1 MVFPMSDSAR
11 SHARPFPYLLFLLP
25 ILATACLYRDTL
37 VRLGKS
43 LMTYENSHGL
53 IILAISLYL
62 VWSKRH
68 EIGRLPFK
76 PNMIAGAVMTA
87 LGCALLVAG
96 EYTFSIML
104 SDGSLI
110 LTLFG
115 LVWLLLGTKPLK
127 ILALPV
133 GYLIFVYPLFDYLPN
148 GIIVH
153 LQHMTA
159 WLAAGLLKLIGLSV
173 YHDQVYLELPSV
185 KLQVVQVCAGMNHII
200 ALLAVTVL
208 LAHYTLDRW
217 LKKIV
222 LVAAALF
229 VGLAANGIRVAV
241 IGLMS
246 MFGRDASLHG
256 PGDIFYVSFVFL
268 AGLAVIIGLNYLM
281 GGRRISS
288 GGISKLGGHS
298 GEPDRASIK
307 GHGFGTLA
315 IARGTPLY
323 LSLLIATLIPASA
336 SAYTHVYSPHPVA
349 LASPLTSIPSQIG
362 EWQATCKEKTD
373 FIPADM
379 HPDERLVRC
388 YQNASGDEVHLYVAY
403 ITHQRQTR
411 KVTDFTLNLYGEG
424 DEYQIFNAGE
434 RVTLRKA
441 IPVRRGTAGNT
452 YFWYSI
458 DGKVVSSRI
467 EAKWAL
473 VANGIFHQRTD
484 GSLVAVRI
492 VNRHESAKGIPRD
505 DRAIIETFYPVIQGH
520 IGS

>member
-1 MVFPMSDSAR
+1 MSDPAR
-11 SHARPFPYLLFLLP
+11 SHARPYAYLLFLAP
-25 ILATACLYRDTL
+25 ILATAYLYRDTL
-37 VRLGKS
+37 VRLGRG

-62 VWSKRH
+62 IWGKRQ
-68 EIGRLPFK
+68 ELKERPVR
-76 PNMIAGAVMTA
+76 PNMMAGAVITA

-96 EYTFSIML
+96 KYTFSVIL
-104 SDGSLI
+104 SDVSLI
-110 LTLFG
+110 VTLFG
-115 LVWLLLGTKPLK
+115 LVWLLLGTDSLK
-127 ILALPV
+127 ILALPI
-133 GYLIFVYPLFDYLPN
+133 GYLIFAYPLFEYLPPK
-148 GIIVH
+148 ILVY
-153 LQHMTA
+153 LQQITA
-159 WLAAGLLKLIGLSV
+159 WLAAGLLQLTGISV
-173 YHDQVYLELPSV
+173 YRDFIYLELPNV
-185 KLQVVQVCAGMNHII
+185 TLQVAQVCAGTSHII
-200 ALLAVTVL
+200 ALVAVTVL
-208 LAHYTLDRW
+208 LAHFTLNGW
-217 LKKIV
+217 VKKTV
-222 LVAAALF
+222 LVTAALF
-229 VGLAANGIRVAV
+229 IGLAANGVRVAV

-288 GGISKLGGHS
+288 GGSSKPDGHS

-323 LSLLIATLIPASA
+323 LPLLIAALIPASA
-336 SAYTHVYSPHPVA
+336 SAYTHVYSPHPVP

-379 HPDERLVRC
+379 HPDEKLVRC
-388 YQNASGDEVHLYVAY
+388 YQNDGGDEVHLYVAY
-403 ITHQRQTR
+403 FTHQRQTR
-411 KVTDFTLNLYGEG
+411 KVTDFTLNLYVEG
-424 DEYQIFNAGE
+424 DEHQIFNAGKG
-434 RVTLRKA
+434 VTLRKA
-441 IPVRRGTAGNT
+441 IPVRRGAAGNT

-473 VANGIFHQRTD
+473 VANGILHQRTD

-492 VNRHESAKGIPRD
+492 VNRHESAKDEPRD

>member
-1 MVFPMSDSAR
+1 MSDSAR
-11 SHARPFPYLLFLLP
+11 SHARPCQYLLFLLP

-53 IILAISLYL
+53 IILAISLHL

-68 EIGRLPFK
+68 EIGRLPFE
-76 PNMIAGAVMTA
+76 PNMIAGAVMTV

-96 EYTFSIML
+96 EYTFSVIL
-104 SDGSLI
+104 SDVSLI
-110 LTLFG
+110 VTLFG
-115 LVWLLLGTKPLK
+115 LVWLLLGTDSLK

-268 AGLAVIIGLNYLM
+268 AGLAVMIGLAYLM
-281 GGRRISS
+281 GGRRMSP
-288 GGISKLGGHS
+288 GGNS
-298 GEPDRASIK
+298 EPVWHPCKAEHAARK
-307 GHGFGTLA
+307 ENGFGILGTM
-315 IARGTPLY
+315 RGAAVYLPLV
-323 LSLLIATLIPASA
+323 IATLIPASA
-336 SAYTHVYSPHPVA
+336 FAYTHVYSPRPVPLSSS
-349 LASPLTSIPSQIG
+349 LANIPSQIG
-362 EWQATCKEKTD
+362 EWQTICKEKSD

-379 HPDERLVRC
+379 QPDENLVRC
-388 YQNASGDEVHLYVAY
+388 YRNAAGDEVHLYVAY
-403 ITHQRQTR
+403 FRQQRQNH
-411 KVTDFTLNLYGEG
+411 KVTDFTLNLYAEGE
-424 DEYQIFNAGE
+424 EIQIFHAGDS
-434 RVTLRKA
+434 VTLRKA
-441 IPVRRGTAGNT
+441 IPVRRESEGNT
-452 YFWYSI
+452 YFWYCI

-467 EAKWAL
+467 EAKLAL
-473 VANGIFHQRTD
+473 AVNGFVHQRTN
-484 GSLVAVRI
+484 GGLVAVRI
-492 VNRHESAKGIPRD
+492 VNGHESAKGGLRN
-505 DRAIIETFYPVIQGH
+505 DREIIATFLPVTQDH
-520 IGS
+520 ISAR